1 MDHMIEIRPEDGH
14 TNAPVK
20 ANSMQLNVVICV
32 CLQILGEGDLIA
44 PLKIK
49 AVQFSGQA
57 REKIEKAGGTIEEV
71 PAKIRWTKQVGKDRK
86 EAQMAAKAA
95 AKPAAKPAPKSAK
108 K

>member
-1 MDHMIEIRPEDGH
+1 MC
-14 TNAPVK
+14 
-20 ANSMQLNVVICV
+20 ICV

-71 PAKIRWTKQVGKDRK
+71 PAKIRWTKQIGKERK
-86 EAQMAAKAA
+86 EAQMTAKAA
-95 AKPAAKPAPKSAK
+95 AKPAAKPAPKTAK
-108 K
+108 PGKK